1 MGPKQAPVLLCDSVL
16 RGQVE
21 GLRELNVSLYKYRGN
36 QYQRGLSK
44 EKIFISCVA
53 LFSSPIMDYNAL
65 VAEIK
70 KKQFRPIYFLMGE
83 EPFFIDQLSKLIEE
97 QALQEEEKSFNQ
109 SVLYG
114 SDVNTSQVISEAK
127 RYPMM
132 AERVVVMVKEAQHLR
147 DLDKLESYLENPQPS
162 TVLVFAY
169 KHKKLDKR
177 KKISKLIAKDHVLFE
192 SKRIYD
198 NQVPSWVERML
209 KGQGF
214 EATPKAV
221 QMIAESLGTDI
232 GRIYSEISK
241 LALIVPKGQLIDEDV
256 VETNIGISKDF
267 NNFELCNAVNRKDFN
282 KAIRIQKYFAS
293 NPKDNPLVVTTGI
306 LYRNFRILML
316 MAQAKKNGVAEN
328 LWAKEAGVSPWQ
340 AKDYLPAL
348 NFFDIRRIAR
358 IMSYLREMDLK
369 SKGVNNQATSDG
381 DLLKETLFKIFYQ

>member
-1 MGPKQAPVLLCDSVL
+1 MQPIANIGVQGKRYVL
-16 RGQVE
+16 
-21 GLRELNVSLYKYRGN
+21 
-36 QYQRGLSK
+36 
-44 EKIFISCVA
+44 SCVA
-53 LFSSPIMDYNAL
+53 LFSSPVMDYNTLLAD
-65 VAEIK
+65 IK

-83 EPFFIDQLSKLIEE
+83 EPFFIDQLTKLIEE
-97 QALQEEEKSFNQ
+97 TAMPEEERSFNQ

-114 SDVNTSQVISEAK
+114 SDVNTTQIISEAK

-132 AERVVVMVKEAQHLR
+132 AERVVIIVKEAQHLR
-147 DLDKLESYLENPQPS
+147 DLDKLESYAENPQNS

-177 KKISKLIAKDHVLFE
+177 KKIAKILAKDHVLFE

-198 NQVPSWVERML
+198 NQVPAWVERLL
-209 KGQGF
+209 KAKGYS
-214 EATPKAV
+214 ASPKAL

-232 GRIYSEISK
+232 GRIYSEIGK
-241 LALIVPKGQLIDEDV
+241 LALIVPKGETIDEHM

-267 NNFELCNAVNRKDFN
+267 NNFELCNAINRRDFK
-282 KAIRIQKYFAS
+282 KAIRIQKYFAA

-316 MAQAKKNGVAEN
+316 MAQAKKSGSPEN
-328 LWAKEAGVSPWQ
+328 MLAKEAGVSPWQ

-348 NFFDIRRIAR
+348 NFFDVGRIAR

-369 SKGVNNQATSDG
+369 SKGVNNQGTNDG